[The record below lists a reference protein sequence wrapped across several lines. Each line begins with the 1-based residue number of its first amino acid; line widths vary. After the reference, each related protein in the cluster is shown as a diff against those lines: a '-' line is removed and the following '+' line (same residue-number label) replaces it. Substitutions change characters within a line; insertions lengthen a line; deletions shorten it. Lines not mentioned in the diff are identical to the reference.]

1 MRALMLFAAVMVT
14 SMSAQAS
21 ELWFHL
27 RVEEHRG
34 KEVKV
39 EVNLPFSAVE
49 RSIAL
54 IPTRYIKE
62 TSIRIDNR
70 KLSIEEL
77 RDALHALKSSPQG
90 QWIAVGEDQ
99 ESVTMRR
106 DGADVTIRVDD
117 EWDDEFF
124 QMRVPADVFTALVS
138 GSSHRFDF
146 ARAIQLLG
154 RRGSGSIVITNGD
167 DKIVRVWV
175 DSSNDGDSAVKVAR

>member
-1 MRALMLFAAVMVT
+1 MKALMLLAAVMVT
-14 SMSAQAS
+14 SMSVQAS

-34 KEVKV
+34 QEVKV
-39 EVNLPFSAVE
+39 EVNLPFSAVQ

-54 IPTRYIKE
+54 IPTRFIKE

-77 RDALHALKSSPQG
+77 RDALQTLQSSPQG
-90 QWIAVGEDQ
+90 QWIAVE

-106 DGADVTIRVDD
+106 DGADVTMRIDD
-117 EWDDEFF
+117 DWDDESF
-124 QMRVPADVFTALVS
+124 QMRVPTDVFTALVS
-138 GSSHRFDF
+138 GSSHRFEF
-146 ARAIQLLG
+146 SRAIQLLG
-154 RRGSGSIVITNGD
+154 RRGSGSIVITDGD

-175 DSSNDGDSAVKVAR
+175 DSSNDGRTAVKVAR